1 MIALTISIDELKYK
15 SDSHIADFVF
25 PAVMIDPLAD
35 LCHTMKNKHVDRRA
49 VIFKTTYQP
58 TFFTLIASLFAANA
72 QAQES
77 PPPQPLPEI
86 VVSASRSQQ
95 NRFDAPAAIDV
106 VQVDGFRA
114 QSPLVNM
121 SELLSG
127 VPGIQVR
134 ERQNYAQDLQISV
147 RGFGTRSTFG
157 VRGVRILIDGI
168 PATMPDGQ
176 GQAATA
182 SLTSAKSIE
191 ILRGPMAQLYG
202 NSAGGVL
209 QVFTKDPPKKPE
221 GSVAVGFGSDNQRLY
236 NASVG
241 GGSEPLSGVLDVSQY
256 STDGY
261 RDHSAAR
268 RTTINGKIVA
278 KPSAD
283 TTITAI
289 FNSFDQ
295 PLSLDPLGLT
305 RAAFEQN
312 PRQVTPGAN
321 TFNTR
326 KTIEQQ
332 QVGVVLD
339 QRLGANDTL
348 NARVYGGTR
357 QVFQTLSFP
366 GGAASSGGVVDL
378 DRGYGG
384 LGVNWTHK
392 TSANGL
398 PLNWTVGMEA
408 DTLAERRR
416 GFDNVAGSPG
426 ATRRNESDNARDL
439 DFFGQIDWTFA
450 PQWRLIT
457 GLRASR
463 VRLSV
468 DDHFITP
475 TNPDDSG
482 SAQYKQTS
490 PVAGLVWSINDN
502 VNLYANIG
510 KGFETPTLAEAAYSA
525 DSTGPNLGL
534 KASTSVQAEL
544 GAKIK
549 AGRHAIDFAIFNA
562 RSKDEIVPQSTSN
575 GRSIFQNVD
584 GVERRG
590 VEASWR
596 TDWTGSL
603 STRVAYTWLDAEF
616 TESFISGTNTVASGN
631 RLPGAPEHSLFTEVQ
646 YRWPNAVTAALEM
659 SANSKAYVNDINS
672 DAAAGYAVINL
683 RAGYEFNAGA
693 AKMVLFGR
701 VDNLF
706 DKAYAGSVI
715 VNDSNQRF
723 FEPAPGRRVF
733 VGLRSMF

>member
-1 MIALTISIDELKYK
+1 
-15 SDSHIADFVF
+15 
-25 PAVMIDPLAD
+25 
-35 LCHTMKNKHVDRRA
+35 MKNTNRSAACITRVH
-49 VIFKTTYQP
+49 F
-58 TFFTLIASLFAANA
+58 LILFVPIAQLFAASGY
-72 QAQES
+72 AQES
-77 PPPQPLPEI
+77 TGQQPLPEI
-86 VVSASRSQQ
+86 VVSTSRSQQ
-95 NRFDAPAAIDV
+95 NRFDAPAAIDI

-114 QSPLVNM
+114 QSPLVNI

-134 ERQNYAQDLQISV
+134 DRQNYAQDLQISV

-209 QVFTKDPPKKPE
+209 QVFTRDPPKKPE
-221 GSVAVGFGSDNQRLY
+221 GSVSVGFGSDNQRLY

-241 GGSEPLSGVLDVSQY
+241 GGSETLSGVLDVSQY

-278 KPSAD
+278 KPSSD

-295 PLSLDPLGLT
+295 PLSQDPLGLT

-312 PRQVTPGAN
+312 PRQVTSGAN
-321 TFNTR
+321 TFDTR

-339 QRLGANDTL
+339 QRLGANDSL
-348 NARVYGGTR
+348 NARIYGGTR
-357 QVFQTLSFP
+357 QVFQTLSFA
-366 GGAASSGGVVDL
+366 GGPTSSGGVVDL

-384 LGVNWTHK
+384 VGVNWTHK
-392 TSANGL
+392 TMANGL
-398 PLNWTVGMEA
+398 PLNWIVGMEA
-408 DTLAERRR
+408 DTLAEHRK
-416 GFDNVAGSPG
+416 GFDNIAGSPG
-426 ATRRNESDNARDL
+426 TMRRNESDNARDL

-457 GLRASR
+457 GVRASR
-463 VRLSV
+463 VSLAV
-468 DDHFITP
+468 NDHFITP

-482 SAQYKQTS
+482 SVQYKQTS
-490 PVAGLVWSINDN
+490 PVAGLVWSVNDN
-502 VNLYANIG
+502 VNLYANVG

-534 KASTSVQAEL
+534 KASTSVQSEI
-544 GAKIK
+544 GTKIK
-549 AGRHAIDFAIFNA
+549 AGRHAMDFAVFNA
-562 RSKDEIVPQSTSN
+562 RSKNEIVPQSTVD

-590 VEASWR
+590 VEASWHA
-596 TDWTGSL
+596 DWTRSL

-616 TESFISGTNTVASGN
+616 TESFVSGANTVASGN

-672 DAAAGYAVINL
+672 DAAAGYAVFNL
-683 RAGYEFNAGA
+683 RTGYEFKAGA

-701 VDNLF
+701 IDNLF

-715 VNDSNQRF
+715 VNDSNGRF
-723 FEPAPGRRVF
+723 FEPAPGRRLF
-733 VGLRSMF
+733 VGLRTMF

>member
-1 MIALTISIDELKYK
+1 
-15 SDSHIADFVF
+15 
-25 PAVMIDPLAD
+25 
-35 LCHTMKNKHVDRRA
+35 MKNDNDMPHRA
-49 VIFKTTYQP
+49 FLGGASSPFVLAG
-58 TFFTLIASLFAANA
+58 LIASLFASNA
-72 QAQES
+72 SAQETS
-77 PPPQPLPEI
+77 SPQPLPEI

-114 QSPLVNM
+114 QSPLVNL

-176 GQAATA
+176 GQASTA

-209 QVFTKDPPKKPE
+209 QVFTKDPPTKPE
-221 GSVAVGFGSDNQRLY
+221 GSVSLGFGSDNQRLY

-241 GGSEPLSGVLDVSQY
+241 GGSDTLSGVLDVSQY

-268 RTTINGKIVA
+268 RTTINGKLVA

-295 PLSLDPLGLT
+295 PLSQDPLGLT
-305 RAAFEQN
+305 RAAFGQN
-312 PRQVTPGAN
+312 PRQVFAGAN
-321 TFNTR
+321 TFDTR

-339 QRLGANDTL
+339 QRIGTNDTL
-348 NARVYGGTR
+348 SARVYGGTR
-357 QVFQTLSFP
+357 QVFQILSFA
-366 GGAASSGGVVDL
+366 GGPASSGGVVDL

-384 LGVNWTHK
+384 LGINWTHK
-392 TSANGL
+392 TTVNGL
-398 PLNWTVGMEA
+398 PLNWTLGMEG
-408 DTLAERRR
+408 DTLSEHRK
-416 GFDNVAGSPG
+416 GFDNNGGTPG
-426 ATRRNESDNARDL
+426 TIRRNESDNARNL
-439 DFFGQIDWTFA
+439 DFFGQVDWTFA

-463 VRLSV
+463 VMLSV
-468 DDHFITP
+468 DDHFVS
-475 TNPDDSG
+475 NGDDSG
-482 SAQYKQTS
+482 SVQYKQTS
-490 PVAGLVWSINDN
+490 PVAGLVWSASDN

-510 KGFETPTLAEAAYSA
+510 KGFETPTLAEAAYSTT
-525 DSTGPNLGL
+525 SNGSGPNLNL
-534 KASTSVQAEL
+534 KASSSVQAEV
-544 GAKIK
+544 GANIK
-549 AGRHAIDFAIFNA
+549 AGRHAMDFAVFQT
-562 RSKDEIVPQSTSN
+562 RSQDEIVPIATSN

-584 GVERRG
+584 DVQRRG
-590 VEASWR
+590 VEASWH
-596 TDWTGSL
+596 TDWNTNL
-603 STRVAYTWLDAEF
+603 SSRVAYTWLDAQF
-616 TESFISGTNTVASGN
+616 KQAFASTNGPVASGN
-631 RLPGAPEHSLFTEVQ
+631 RLPGAPEHSLFTELQ
-646 YRWPNAVTAALEM
+646 YRWPNAVSAAVEM
-659 SANSKAYVNDINS
+659 TANSKAYVNDINS
-672 DAAAGYAVINL
+672 DAASGYAVVNL
-683 RAGYEFNAGA
+683 RTGYEFNAGA
-693 AKMVLFGR
+693 AKVVVFGR

-706 DKAYAGSVI
+706 DKEYAGSVI
-715 VNDSNQRF
+715 VNDSNGRF
-723 FEPAPGRRVF
+723 FEPAPGRRLF
-733 VGLRSMF
+733 VGLRTMF

>member
-1 MIALTISIDELKYK
+1 
-15 SDSHIADFVF
+15 
-25 PAVMIDPLAD
+25 
-35 LCHTMKNKHVDRRA
+35 MKNTNRSAARITRVHFLLLFIPIVL
-49 VIFKTTYQP
+49 P
-58 TFFTLIASLFAANA
+58 FAAPA
-72 QAQES
+72 GAQES
-77 PPPQPLPEI
+77 LGQQPLPEI

-95 NRFDAPAAIDV
+95 NRFDAPAAIDI

-134 ERQNYAQDLQISV
+134 DRQNYAQDLQISV

-182 SLTSAKSIE
+182 SLASAKSIE

-221 GSVAVGFGSDNQRLY
+221 GSVSVGFGSDNQRLY

-241 GGSEPLSGVLDVSQY
+241 GGSETLSGVLDVSQY

-278 KPSAD
+278 KPSSD

-295 PLSLDPLGLT
+295 PLSQDPLGLT
-305 RAAFEQN
+305 RTAFEQN
-312 PRQVTPGAN
+312 PRQVTAGAN
-321 TFNTR
+321 TFDTR

-339 QRLGANDTL
+339 QRLGANDSL
-348 NARVYGGTR
+348 NARIYGGTR
-357 QVFQTLSFP
+357 QVFQTLSFA
-366 GGAASSGGVVDL
+366 GGPTSSGGVVDL

-384 LGVNWTHK
+384 VGVNWTHK
-392 TSANGL
+392 TTANGL
-398 PLNWTVGMEA
+398 PLNWIVGMEA
-408 DTLAERRR
+408 DTLAEHRK
-416 GFDNVAGSPG
+416 GFDNIAGSPG
-426 ATRRNESDNARDL
+426 TMRRNESDNARDL

-450 PQWRLIT
+450 PQWRLVT
-457 GLRASR
+457 GVRASR
-463 VRLSV
+463 VSLQV

-482 SAQYKQTS
+482 SVQYKQTS
-490 PVAGLVWSINDN
+490 PVVGLVWSVNDN
-502 VNLYANIG
+502 VNLYANVG

-534 KASTSVQAEL
+534 KASTSVQAEI

-549 AGRHAIDFAIFNA
+549 AGRHAMDFAVFNA
-562 RSKDEIVPQSTSN
+562 RSKNEIVPQSTID

-590 VEASWR
+590 VEASWHA
-596 TDWTGSL
+596 DWTKSL

-616 TESFISGTNTVASGN
+616 TESFISGANTVASGN

-672 DAAAGYAVINL
+672 DAAAGYAVFNL
-683 RAGYEFNAGA
+683 RTGYEFNAGA
-693 AKMVLFGR
+693 AKMYLFGR
-701 VDNLF
+701 IDNLF

-715 VNDSNQRF
+715 VNDSNGRF
-723 FEPAPGRRVF
+723 FEPAPGRRLF
-733 VGLRSMF
+733 VGLRAMF